1 MEKIVFKDDW
11 KAVFAKNGLTNID
24 DFFNFTG
31 GEVINRNSKRNVTVF
46 ELEDDGKKTRFFMK
60 RFHDPHFKD
69 MLAVLKN
76 FGKMWSQGHGEWANA
91 EKLFASGI
99 PTYQPV
105 CYGDQMIGPFE
116 KRSVFI
122 TKELDGQCLTDYVAG
137 KWDGLSPDQ
146 KKTLLTTM
154 AQLAAD
160 AHAKKMS
167 FPDLYVWHYWVLKA
181 DQEYQL
187 GKIDLHMTKHNA
199 KISDQIRDLGAIHY
213 SMIDDYFTEAD
224 KEFLFDEYF
233 RISGRDKGKIYK
245 KVLARSK
252 KVSSRRRKP
261 NY

>member
-11 KAVFAKNGLTNID
+11 KCVFAKNGLASID
-24 DFFNFTG
+24 DFFSFAG
-31 GEVINRNSKRNVTVF
+31 GKIINRNSKRNVTVF
-46 ELEDDGKKTRFFMK
+46 ELEDGGEKHRFFMK

-69 MLAVLKN
+69 MLAVFKN
-76 FGKMWSQGHGEWANA
+76 FGKIWSQGHGEWGNA

-99 PTYQPV
+99 PTYEPV
-105 CYGDQMIGPFE
+105 CYGDQMAGPFE
-116 KRSVFI
+116 RRSIFI
-122 TKELDGQCLTDYVAG
+122 TKELGGECLTDYVAG
-137 KWDGLSPDQ
+137 NWDGLCRED
-146 KKTLLTTM
+146 KNMLLRAM

-160 AHAKKMS
+160 AHGKKLS

-181 DQEYQL
+181 EPEFQL

-213 SMIDDYFTEAD
+213 SMIDNYFAESD

-233 RISGRDKGKIYK
+233 RISGRNKNKIYK

-261 NY
+261 SY